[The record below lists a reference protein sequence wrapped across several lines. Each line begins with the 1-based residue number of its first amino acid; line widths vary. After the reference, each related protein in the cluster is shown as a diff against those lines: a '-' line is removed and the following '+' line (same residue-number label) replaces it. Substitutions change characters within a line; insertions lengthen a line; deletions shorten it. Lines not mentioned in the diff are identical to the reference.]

1 MINNDCGLL
10 DLEVLSSSG
19 ALGTIKGYMQFT

>member
-1 MINNDCGLL
+1 MINNDCELF

-19 ALGTIKGYMQFT
+19 GLGTIRGYMQFT